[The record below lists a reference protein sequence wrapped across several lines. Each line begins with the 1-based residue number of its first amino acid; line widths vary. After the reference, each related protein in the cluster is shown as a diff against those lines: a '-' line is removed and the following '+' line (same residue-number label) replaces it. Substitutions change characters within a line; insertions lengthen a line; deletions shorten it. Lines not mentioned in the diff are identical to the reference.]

1 MQTDYLIIGSGI
13 AGALLSYEL
22 IQNGASVVVADHNDE
37 LPKASRVAGAVI
49 NPLNISK
56 WNFVKD
62 HERYIREALLTYT
75 AIEKL
80 LNIHILHRHS
90 IFAFHE
96 SETSKQLFE
105 RSKKA
110 IDDQLHQI
118 TGEEHLYLQKK
129 FNYTHGVNKISPVW
143 RIDASL
149 LLFRWRQYLSEHAML
164 VEDRFEYRDAVV
176 ETTGVYWRGVTAKK
190 IIFCEGADAIHNPF
204 FSKIPFTRN
213 RGEALL
219 VDIPTLDASYIYHHQ
234 LRLVPAH
241 QGLFWC
247 GSNYRWDYND
257 LLPDQLWRQYA
268 TAVLNKWLRLPYTIT
283 DHIVAER
290 PTTAGQ
296 APVVML
302 HPEIPSVAML
312 NGLGTRGFSMGP
324 LLTQQMAKMILNA

>member
-13 AGALLSYEL
+13 AGTLLSYEL
-22 IQNGASVVVADHNDE
+22 TRNGASVIVTDHGE
-37 LPKASRVAGAVI
+37 FPKASRVAGAVI

-90 IFAFHE
+90 MFAFHA

-105 RSKKA
+105 RSEKA
-110 IDDQLHQI
+110 MDDQLQQI
-118 TGEEHLYLQKK
+118 TEEERLFLQRD
-129 FNYTHGVNKISPVW
+129 FDYAHGVNKIAPVW
-143 RIDASL
+143 RIAASL
-149 LLFRWRQYLSEHAML
+149 LLSRWRQYLSAHAML
-164 VEDRFEYRDAVV
+164 AEDHFEYRDAVI
-176 ETTGVYWRGVTAKK
+176 EATGIYWKGVTAKK
-190 IIFCEGADAIHNPF
+190 VIFCEGAAGIHNPF
-204 FSKIPFTRN
+204 FGKIPFTRN

-219 VDIPTLDASYIYHHQ
+219 VDIPTLDTSYIYHQQ

-241 QGLFWC
+241 EGLFWC
-247 GSNYRWDYND
+247 GSNYRWEYND

-268 TAVLNKWLRLPYTIT
+268 TDVLDKWLRLPYTII

-324 LLTQQMAKMILNA
+324 LLAKQMAKMLLNA